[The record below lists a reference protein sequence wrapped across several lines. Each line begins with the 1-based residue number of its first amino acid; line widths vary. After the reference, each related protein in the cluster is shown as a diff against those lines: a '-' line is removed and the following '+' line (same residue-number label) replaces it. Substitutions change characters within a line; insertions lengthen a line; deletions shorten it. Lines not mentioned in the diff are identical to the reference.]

1 MKARVPRRELL
12 GFLLAPV
19 LAVGCR
25 LNTLPPTSGL
35 AERANLSV
43 VGSEL
48 RVRVRALV
56 GPYVAALESSADE
69 AALRCPDPAVR
80 AGALAWKLQAVP
92 LAQDALLQPDPLVA
106 LIDGWAYAV
115 QLRDLLAGERGRAAL
130 GACSGAAAASMGRV
144 AEQGRAIVAGL
155 APDDVARADRFVR
168 RWASEHPLQ
177 ALAAPR
183 ATVAAALAPATARK
197 ELGALAAVGTIV
209 ETMDDLMV
217 RIAAYRETI
226 LKEARWTGE
235 LAAAQVGASDL
246 AARAAEDA
254 GRIALAADRM
264 SALAA
269 RVPVLLERER
279 EAALSAVR
287 GEREAVLA
295 DIDRQRVDTLRAL
308 QSDMDAAFGRVDG
321 LSRGAIDEAAARAE
335 RIVDRAFLRTAEL
348 VLGVAALTILAALV
362 VARAL
367 GVRTLTARR
376 T

>member
-1 MKARVPRRELL
+1 
-12 GFLLAPV
+12 
-19 LAVGCR
+19 
-25 LNTLPPTSGL
+25 
-35 AERANLSV
+35 
-43 VGSEL
+43 
-48 RVRVRALV
+48 
-56 GPYVAALESSADE
+56 
-69 AALRCPDPAVR
+69 
-80 AGALAWKLQAVP
+80 
-92 LAQDALLQPDPLVA
+92 
-106 LIDGWAYAV
+106 
-115 QLRDLLAGERGRAAL
+115 
-130 GACSGAAAASMGRV
+130 
-144 AEQGRAIVAGL
+144 VAGL

>member
-1 MKARVPRRELL
+1 MNYSNATDTARRE
-12 GFLLAPV
+12 FLKFLA
-19 LAVGCR
+19 A
-25 LNTLPPTSGL
+25 S
-35 AERANLSV
+35 
-43 VGSEL
+43 
-48 RVRVRALV
+48 
-56 GPYVAALESSADE
+56 PYVAALESSADE

-209 ETMDDLMV
+209 ETMDDLVV